1 MLAARLGTGLQWTLP
16 ANIREQ
22 HRRGSILLRTIQ
34 QHLRATIRKG
44 TVALRSRASAALGGT
59 AGQLQD
65 TSSVAR
71 YWTDHNVTLHH
82 RFTSATESVEYFD
95 WRNDQYFR
103 YLDLMPVAV
112 RPGMAIL
119 DFGCGPGHDL
129 VGFGTRGAPQR
140 LVGVDVSPSSLA
152 ESRTRIALHGLEAEL
167 VEADVHAAPLP
178 FPDDSFDLVHSSG
191 VIHHMADPLAAL
203 REIRRVLRPGG
214 EAQIMVYHRES
225 LWFHLYVAYIQ
236 RLTEGKHAGLSAE
249 EAFARSTD
257 GPDCPI
263 SRSYTQEAFA
273 TLAAGAGLRM
283 ISFGVAVSAW
293 EMACLPRRFDAI
305 MDLRLPRESREFLRD
320 LTFDSRGL
328 PLRDGVHAG
337 VDGCF
342 RFIAA

>member
-1 MLAARLGTGLQWTLP
+1 MLAPGFSAERFSML
-16 ANIREQ
+16 RFKVRKQ

-34 QHLRATIRKG
+34 QRPRAVVRMG
-44 TVALRSRASAALGGT
+44 ASALRSRASAALGS
-59 AGQLQD
+59 AVGQPSD
-65 TSSVAR
+65 KPSVAR
-71 YWTDHNVTLHH
+71 YWTGHNVTLHH
-82 RFTSATESVEYFD
+82 KFTSPTESVEYFD

-103 YLDLMPVAV
+103 YLELMPVAV

-152 ESRTRIALHGLEAEL
+152 ESRTRLALHGLEAEL
-167 VEADVHAAPLP
+167 VESDVHAAPLP
-178 FPDDSFDLVHSSG
+178 FPDGSFDLVHSSG
-191 VIHHMADPLAAL
+191 VIHHMADPVVAL
-203 REIRRVLRPGG
+203 QEIRRILRPGG

-236 RLTEGKHAGLSAE
+236 RLTEGKHTGLSAE

-263 SRSYTQEAFA
+263 SRCYTLDAFA
-273 TLAAGAGLRM
+273 RLAAGAGLRM
-283 ISFGVAVSAW
+283 ISCGVAVSAW

-342 RFIAA
+342 RFVAA